1 MAIPTEKWRHP
12 DAWEIRKGG
21 WLEVGET
28 VVQRATRSFAF
39 GEENAARSSL
49 LSNLLAGCV
58 FRRKIDYGR
67 IGRESQ
73 KDSSSFTRERKN
85 RAGFSSY
92 LNDSSKERACL
103 INGSSGASICAS
115 LEEYNL

>member
-1 MAIPTEKWRHP
+1 M
-12 DAWEIRKGG
+12 WEEGKIGCPGSGKKFR
-21 WLEVGET
+21 E
-28 VVQRATRSFAF
+28 RAPTRSP
-39 GEENAARSSL
+39 L

-85 RAGFSSY
+85 RDGFSSY
-92 LNDSSKERACL
+92 LDNSSKERARL
-103 INGSSGASICAS
+103 INGSNGASICAS
-115 LEEYNL
+115 LEKYNL

>member
-1 MAIPTEKWRHP
+1 M
-12 DAWEIRKGG
+12 
-21 WLEVGET
+21 
-28 VVQRATRSFAF
+28 
-39 GEENAARSSL
+39 GEEREIGCSRNGKKFRLRRESATRSSL
-49 LSNLLAGCV
+49 LSNLLAGYV

-85 RAGFSSY
+85 RGPALVLIST
-92 LNDSSKERACL
+92 KERARL
-103 INGSSGASICAS
+103 INGSNSASICAS